1 VTRARFR
8 VVAVLLA
15 GALAVLAARTVQ
27 VMVLGHERYAELA
40 HRQQERKLTVPSLR
54 GEIRTADGYLLA
66 TSVSRVAAQVDRQLL
81 GDPELFARA
90 AAPILGRPADEL
102 VRRLGRGPRAV
113 WIGQKLPLETGETL
127 RQLAPAAVVLV
138 PDSARLYPLGSL
150 AAPVVGF
157 VGREELRPVGR
168 AGLEHHFDSLLAGR
182 PETYLAVR
190 DAVQRQVRLRRLHT
204 GRSGYDLELTIVARL
219 QARCEEILGDV
230 LERTGA
236 RSASAVVMEPFSGE
250 ILALA
255 SVPSFD
261 PGAPGRVPPERWRLR
276 PVQDAFEPGSTVKP
290 MVAAAALAAG
300 AVRPG
305 ERLDCRARGIRVA
318 GHWMRDHADPGRY
331 TLDEVVAHSSNTGMV
346 VVARRL
352 DPELLWRTLDG
363 FGFGRRTGVGF
374 PAEASGTLRPP
385 ARWSRMSAAALA
397 LGQELTVTPLQLAT
411 AYAAVANGG
420 WLLRPRL
427 VRRATGGLDEIEGRP
442 AWRCRVMDATLA
454 GRIAAMLRGVVTTG
468 TGTGAEVAGYAACGK
483 TGTAQRAV
491 AGGFDDAH
499 HVAWFAGFL
508 PWPAPRAV
516 VVVAVEE
523 PRTDYW
529 ASTVA
534 APCFR
539 EIGAA
544 TMRVLGIPPSA
555 TSGGGPVGGR
565 T

>member
-1 VTRARFR
+1 MNPARLR
-8 VVAVLLA
+8 VVTVLLA
-15 GALAVLAARTVQ
+15 AGLAVLAARSVQ
-27 VMVLGHERYAELA
+27 VMVFHHEKYATLA
-40 HRQQERKLTVPSLR
+40 HRQQERRLTVPSLR
-54 GEIRTADGYLLA
+54 GTIRSADGYILA
-66 TSVSRVAAQVDRQLL
+66 TSVSRVAVQVDRQLL
-81 GDPELFARA
+81 EYPGLFAAA
-90 AAPILGRPADEL
+90 AAPLLGRPAAEL
-102 VRRLGRGPRAV
+102 ERRLERGPRAV
-113 WIGQKLPLETGETL
+113 WIGQQLTRETGEAL
-127 RQLAPAAVVLV
+127 RQLAPSAVVLV

-150 AAPVVGF
+150 AAPAVGF

-168 AGLEHHFDSLLAGR
+168 AGLEHHFDSLLAGT

-204 GRSGYDLELTIVARL
+204 GRPGYDLELTILARL
-219 QARCEEILGDV
+219 QARCEEVLGEV
-230 LERTGA
+230 VEA
-236 RSASAVVMEPFSGE
+236 MEAEAASAVVMDPFSGE
-250 ILALA
+250 LLALA

-261 PGAPGRVPPERWRLR
+261 PAAPGRVPRARWRLR

-290 MVAAAALAAG
+290 LVAAAAVAAG

-331 TLDEVVAHSSNTGMV
+331 TLDEVVVHSSNTGMV

-352 DPELLWRTLDG
+352 EPELLWRTLDG

-385 ARWSRMSAAALA
+385 ARWSRLSAAALA

-411 AYAAVANGG
+411 AYAAIANGG

-427 VRRATGGLDEIEGRP
+427 VRRARGGMDEVAGRP
-442 AWRCRVMDATLA
+442 AWRRRVLDEALA
-454 GRIAAMLRGVVTTG
+454 RRVASMLRGVVTSG
-468 TGTGAEVAGYAACGK
+468 TGTEAEVPGYPACGK

-491 AGGFDDAH
+491 AGGFDDVH

-508 PWPAPRAV
+508 PWPHPRAV
-516 VVVAVEE
+516 VVVAVEQ
-523 PRTDYW
+523 PRKDFW

-539 EIGAA
+539 RIGAA
-544 TMRVLGIPPSA
+544 AMRILGIPPV
-555 TSGGGPVGGR
+555 TGGEIPARGGR
-565 T
+565 A